1 MEAVVDGASLDAQET
16 NLDSLDSMEAGGI
29 PLGTSV
35 RIALGALVANKL
47 RSFLT
52 ALGVIIGVAA
62 VVALLAIGKGVQ
74 EEIVESITANGAN
87 LLTVRSGAEGQGF
100 GISTANAQPLTM
112 EDVAALSGDTLSAVA
127 AVSPEGMTI
136 ATITAGSNSLTTFIT
151 AGTNDF
157 FGIHNHTFAQGSA
170 FSVSDLERSAL
181 VAVLGSRVAERLFPE
196 GNPLGQTIRMNGQ
209 RFRVVGVL
217 GSKGGG
223 ALGSMDDSVILPLT
237 TVQRRLVS
245 ERGAGGEVAISTIVV
260 QATTA
265 EQIEMARQQ
274 IARTLREQRGLP
286 LNGSADD
293 FTIDNQQDF
302 IDTLTESSRTMTF
315 YLGAIAMISL
325 IVGGIGI
332 MNTMLVSVHER
343 TREIGLR
350 KALGAREGDILTQ
363 FLIEALAL
371 SVGGGLLGLTLGVS
385 IALIANQ
392 TGQARATITPASVGL
407 AVGVAVA
414 VGLFFGVAPAR
425 RAAALDPVV
434 ALRSE

>member
-1 MEAVVDGASLDAQET
+1 METAIDMEGVATTPDPIEAQ
-16 NLDSLDSMEAGGI
+16 GI
-29 PLGTSV
+29 PITTSL
-35 RIALGALVANKL
+35 RIALAALTANKL

-62 VVALLAIGKGVQ
+62 VVALLAIGQGAQ

-87 LLTVRSGAEGQGF
+87 LLTVRSGAEGGGF
-100 GISTANAQPLTM
+100 SIESDGAQPLTM
-112 EDVAALSGDTLSAVA
+112 EDVGALSESNALSAVSE
-127 AVSPEGMTI
+127 VSAEDFTVT
-136 ATITAGSNSLTTFIT
+136 TITAGSTSLTSFVT
-151 AGTNDF
+151 AGMTNF
-157 FGIHNHTFAQGSA
+157 FKIHNHTIERGAA
-170 FSVSDLERSAL
+170 FTGADIDRSAL
-181 VAVLGSRVAERLFPE
+181 VAVLGSRAAERLFP
-196 GNPLGQTIRMNGQ
+196 GIDPIGQTIRMNGQ
-209 RFRVVGVL
+209 RFRVVGVMA
-217 GSKGGG
+217 SKGGG
-223 ALGSMDDSVILPLT
+223 GFGSVDDTVIVPIT
-237 TVQRRLVS
+237 TVQRRLATQRSV
-245 ERGAGGEVAISTIVV
+245 GGEVTISSIVI
-260 QATTA
+260 QAQSA
-265 EQIEMARQQ
+265 EQVELARQQ
-274 IARTLREQRGLP
+274 ILRFLRERRGLP
-286 LNGSADD
+286 LGGGADD
-293 FTIDNQQDF
+293 FSIDNQQDF
-302 IDTLTESSRTMTF
+302 IDTLTESRRTMTF

-350 KALGAREGDILTQ
+350 KALGARENYILTQ

-392 TGQARATITPASVGL
+392 TGQARATITPASVAL

-425 RAAALDPVV
+425 RAAGLDPVV